1 MKIFPSRMPKP
12 FVHITYII
20 ILLYVKT
27 KPLLLVVKLQ
37 AESKIVFSNYTIA
50 MAPVILDS
58 SIANWYNYLCVIMC
72 VNLII
77 LQFFWKRVRG
87 GDELING

>member
-1 MKIFPSRMPKP
+1 
-12 FVHITYII
+12 
-20 ILLYVKT
+20 
-27 KPLLLVVKLQ
+27 
-37 AESKIVFSNYTIA
+37 

-58 SIANWYNYLCVIMC
+58 SLANWYNYLCVIMC